1 MRSDMDRVLV
11 ERPRHN
17 RPRPGRGL
25 SFPRGSKKN
34 WAGRDL
40 ECTPSREGMRRVH
53 HDWRKW
59 PSENFAP
66 LRRYLRS
73 NVGRP
78 WSKVHAEIR
87 AQLRGGTTMQQ
98 HVLQHL
104 WDFVVRRPIMKDGV
118 AHDVRPFWGKR
129 LLESQEKWPRFY
141 VCPRTG
147 LLREAPRA
155 RRPPPVPS
163 DLGRRVLSPTLELQR
178 LAGVWFEVELAPWGA
193 ENARAVLRK
202 RQLDSRTIRRLGL
215 SRSD

>member
-53 HDWRKW
+53 RDWRKW

-98 HVLQHL
+98 HVVQHL

-147 LLREAPRA
+147 LVVRGGAGSLGSRERPGRA
-155 RRPPPVPS
+155 AEAAARLVHHPPPGPV
-163 DLGRRVLSPTLELQR
+163 T
-178 LAGVWFEVELAPWGA
+178 
-193 ENARAVLRK
+193 
-202 RQLDSRTIRRLGL
+202 LGL
-215 SRSD
+215 SGAGLAQRSRNTTTGVVPSKAYPPWTRT